1 MESLNRNYNYLSLE
15 ERKKQIRKRFS
26 AYKRKMQFFENTGYV
41 YRVYG
46 TSTFDGYVAF
56 IYLIGEVIME
66 KFFDDRAHCLPTVNE
81 AIYSVNVR
89 EFEALSR
96 LKKTKLIKEGKCTR
110 IVHRGNWEE
119 RSRKIIEHPSTP
131 ETEEEVRK
139 LIKRLNEPICQG

>member
-1 MESLNRNYNYLSLE
+1 
-15 ERKKQIRKRFS
+15 
-26 AYKRKMQFFENTGYV
+26 MQFFENTGYV

-56 IYLIGEVIME
+56 IYLNGEVIME

-96 LKKTKLIKEGKCTR
+96 MKKTKLIKEGKCTR
-110 IVHRGNWEE
+110 IVHRGKWEE
-119 RSRKIIEHPSTP
+119 RSRKIIERPSTP